1 MVQAGVWEKLIYE
14 QEVALCS
21 REKSL
26 VVTDAIFKV
35 EILFLLKEFE
45 TPDKKTSKSYKVDLV
60 LSRVQHSS
68 LIG

>member
-1 MVQAGVWEKLIYE
+1 MSSSDFGIGGIGRGLGKLIYE

-35 EILFLLKEFE
+35 EILFLLKESE
-45 TPDKKTSKSYKVDLV
+45 TPD
-60 LSRVQHSS
+60 
-68 LIG
+68 